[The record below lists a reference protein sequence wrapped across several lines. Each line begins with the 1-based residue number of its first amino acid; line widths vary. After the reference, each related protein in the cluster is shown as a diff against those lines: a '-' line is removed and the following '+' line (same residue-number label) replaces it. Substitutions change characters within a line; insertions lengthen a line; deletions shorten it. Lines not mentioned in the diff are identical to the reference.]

1 MTIGTLLQLPQGVSF
16 VQPDLIGLEITKGEL
31 RRLTK
36 INPNDVFRP
45 SALKNQKQRRR
56 AKRGFLLRWQ
66 FFIKEVKET
75 LLLSLIIA
83 GVLYALVILPT
94 IGSAIFLG
102 VGLLIAISIAV
113 IVGRLFW
120 RQLAYPN
127 TLKMLLDAVD
137 KYHTIIQAV
146 DNCDQQSEMN
156 LPGRETAIAALQMLR
171 EDLVRALKIE
181 RISRERKKLS
191 ADYQELFVN
200 NLANLQALEVNAPKG
215 AYNSFCQQLLQIDLE
230 VQSLVRKLQ
239 SPG

>member
-1 MTIGTLLQLPQGVSF
+1 MLLELPQGVSF

-36 INPNDVFRP
+36 VNPNDVFRP
-45 SALKNQKQRRR
+45 SALKNQKQR
-56 AKRGFLLRWQ
+56 WE
-66 FFIKEVKET
+66 FFIKEVRET
-75 LLLSLIIA
+75 LLLSLILA
-83 GVLYALVILPT
+83 GVAYALVILPAT
-94 IGSAIFLG
+94 GSAIFLG

-113 IVGRLFW
+113 VVGRLFW
-120 RQLAYPN
+120 RRLAYPK
-127 TLKMLLDAVD
+127 TLKMLLNQVD

-191 ADYQELFVN
+191 ADHQELFVN
-200 NLANLQALEVNAPKG
+200 NLANLQALEVNAPTG